1 MGKTINELYGGVGY
15 TQPTLTEW
23 AEHSGV
29 ADLDNG
35 RKFKSTQLVPMKTL
49 ADESTTNVQYIGF
62 TQFGV
67 NATLPLWRIFRA
79 LTTNSIQYLEAADG
93 DDKFDN
99 SWSSRASL
107 SYS

>member
-1 MGKTINELYGGVGY
+1 MGKTINELYGGQGY
-15 TQPTLTEW
+15 TQPTLAEW
-23 AEHSGV
+23 AEHSAV

-35 RKFKSTQLVPMKTL
+35 RKFKSTQLVPMKVL
-49 ADESTTNVQYIGF
+49 ADSTDTNLQYVGF

-79 LTTNSIQYLEAADG
+79 LTTNSIQYFEAADG

-99 SWSSRASL
+99 IWADRSSL
-107 SYS
+107 NYS